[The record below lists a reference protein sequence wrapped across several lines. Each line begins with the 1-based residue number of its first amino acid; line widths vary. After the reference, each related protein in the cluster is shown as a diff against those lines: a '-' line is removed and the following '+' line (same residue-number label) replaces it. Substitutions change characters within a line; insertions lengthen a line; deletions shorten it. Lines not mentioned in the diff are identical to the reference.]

1 MDVRPRR
8 GLVVRALRRFW
19 FLAVWVAVVCGLAAT
34 YSVRDSEPTYT
45 AEARYI
51 VPVAPPVADPLP
63 GALPVVPSTLP
74 ENAYGAGIV
83 ARTYEIVLK
92 DDDALLAA
100 ISASSGIPVTDLAE
114 SVAVVNLPGT
124 PVLSVSYGAE
134 TEREVRAYFDSLSAI
149 LTTSSPTPNL
159 PTGNLVPLR
168 SPLTIEE
175 VPGLAGIA
183 PLIGTV
189 AGLLLGLAAAVMLE
203 RVDARIWSAGDLRWL
218 SRWPVF
224 DLTGANRAAVVESVV
239 IRALG
244 SGTGPTATRIAVV
257 AVPGTPLWA
266 VSDAADELSQAELRM
281 RLAGDVSIQSSPA
294 VWEAF
299 GCLAGDGVA
308 ERGVQVAE
316 SAVVITPHWARV
328 SATAA
333 ALERLQD
340 LGASNVLLV
349 ASEHFR
355 SRRSRSG
362 APSEGSESVSSELD
376 FLDESPAE
384 STPARAQAN
393 RPAPSSRA

>member
-19 FLAVWVAVVCGLAAT
+19 FLAVWVAVVSGLAAT

-100 ISASSGIPVTDLAE
+100 ISASSGIPVADLAE

-124 PVLSVSYGAE
+124 PVLSVSYGAD
-134 TEREVRAYFDSLSAI
+134 TEREVRAYFDSLSTI
-149 LTTSSPTPNL
+149 LTTASPTPNL

-175 VPGLAGIA
+175 VPGLAGVA
-183 PLIGTV
+183 PLIGTL

-203 RVDARIWSAGDLRWL
+203 RVDARVWNAGDIRWL

-244 SGTGPTATRIAVV
+244 SGPHAARIAVV
-257 AVPGTPLWA
+257 AVPGTPPYA
-266 VSDAADELSQAELRM
+266 VSDVADELSRAETRM
-281 RLAGDVSIQSSPA
+281 RLSGDLSTQSPPA
-294 VWEAF
+294 RWEAF

-308 ERGVQVAE
+308 ERGAQIADA
-316 SAVVITPHWARV
+316 AVVITPHWARV
-328 SATAA
+328 RGTAA

-340 LGASNVLLV
+340 LGTSNVLLV

-355 SRRSRSG
+355 SSRRGQPGPESVQS
-362 APSEGSESVSSELD
+362 SESEMSALD
-376 FLDESPAE
+376 FLETPESEPA
-384 STPARAQAN
+384 SARAQAP

>member
-8 GLVVRALRRFW
+8 GLIVRALRRFW
-19 FLAVWVAVVCGLAAT
+19 FLALWVAVVCGLAAT

-51 VPVAPPVADPLP
+51 VPVAPPVAEPLP

-74 ENAYGAGIV
+74 KDAYGAGVV
-83 ARTYEIVLK
+83 ARTYQIVLK

-100 ISASSGIPVTDLAE
+100 ISASGGLPVADLAE
-114 SVAVVNLPGT
+114 NVAVVNLPGT
-124 PVLSVSYGAE
+124 PVLSVSFGAT

-149 LTTSSPTPNL
+149 LTTASPTPNL

-183 PLIGTV
+183 PLIGTL

-203 RVDARIWSAGDLRWL
+203 RVDARVWNAGDLRWL

-244 SGTGPTATRIAVV
+244 SRPHAGRVAVV
-257 AVPGTPLWA
+257 AVPGTPGYA
-266 VSDAADELSQAELRM
+266 MGDVAAELSRAEQRM
-281 RLAGDVSIQSSPA
+281 RLAGDLSTQSPPA
-294 VWEAF
+294 RWEAF
-299 GCLAGDGVA
+299 GCLAGDGMA
-308 ERGVQVAE
+308 ERGVQVAQA
-316 SAVVITPHWARV
+316 AVVVSPHWARV
-328 SATAA
+328 RATAA

-340 LGASNVLLV
+340 LGASEVLLV
-349 ASEHFR
+349 ATEHFR
-355 SRRSRSG
+355 SARRVHKG
-362 APSEGSESVSSELD
+362 QDIAGSAELETSDLD
-376 FLDESPAE
+376 FLEGSADPAPE
-384 STPARAQAN
+384 RAAMP
-393 RPAPSSRA
+393 RPAPSARA